1 VSGKKKSPRPSG
13 SNQGGTAA
21 PPQTS
26 QEERG
31 VEVMGGKAIPFV
43 RQGSEDYWVTYY
55 GSRDPTDYAFVREEK
70 IGGKRKKVYGT
81 TLLVRHKRR
90 EKSSWGIVCNGRQNV
105 SGKAAN
111 KLQGIIDTREG
122 NWIMSLVDHLN
133 HFPFAVDDPSDHGR
147 AWALLCT
154 RIRKASDE
162 EFAKVVGGYAAGW
175 SLLCFIARDIAGR
188 HTRYTQ
194 MLERVIEAQ
203 SVRER
208 ETSIAARI
216 IEALRVCANRFGR
229 VPTKTEV
236 RTEYLNSGGSYMTN
250 GDFSKE
256 LAKAGLDWL
265 PVRV

>member
-1 VSGKKKSPRPSG
+1 
-13 SNQGGTAA
+13 
-21 PPQTS
+21 
-26 QEERG
+26 
-31 VEVMGGKAIPFV
+31 
-43 RQGSEDYWVTYY
+43 
-55 GSRDPTDYAFVREEK
+55 
-70 IGGKRKKVYGT
+70 
-81 TLLVRHKRR
+81 
-90 EKSSWGIVCNGRQNV
+90 
-105 SGKAAN
+105 
-111 KLQGIIDTREG
+111 
-122 NWIMSLVDHLN
+122 
-133 HFPFAVDDPSDHGR
+133 
-147 AWALLCT
+147 
-154 RIRKASDE
+154 
-162 EFAKVVGGYAAGW
+162 
-175 SLLCFIARDIAGR
+175 LLCFIARDIAGR